1 MPLPDYY
8 AILEVSAS
16 ATHAEIKRAY
26 RRLARQYHPDLNA
39 TALDKHI
46 KRLNEAYR
54 VLGNTTKRAAYDQ
67 LLLQEAQLRQAAR
80 ETLRRQQAKATQ
92 EPKMTWIEG
101 IFGFVRELRKG
112 MKED

>member
-8 AILEVSAS
+8 ATLEVSAS

-67 LLLQEAQLRQAAR
+67 QFLHEAQLRQAAR
-80 ETLRRQQAKATQ
+80 ETLRRQAQARQ
-92 EPKMTWIEG
+92 EPKMTWVEG
-101 IFGFVRELRKG
+101 IF
-112 MKED
+112 